1 MFGIVGLVRQ
11 LETLWQNINK
21 KTHNMKTLNTT
32 TFRNLTLTLG
42 LLVLGFISKAQ
53 TYAPLA
59 NATTFVDGA
68 IASNPNSG
76 LDLWYDF
83 GWRRSGTGI
92 TVARTNGLLNITLPN
107 NSTVTRFRTIDFAL
121 TSANTI
127 TFTFNVSNNGNN
139 DRLLDINVINI
150 SNNTIARTT
159 RLTQSTTPNLRSGA
173 TNLPINLT
181 GITPGNYVIEFVYQS
196 ANASLTVSGFSTNAT
211 PSILPVSYASLSAK
225 PLVNAVKIEW
235 ATTNEVNNSHF
246 EVERTNDGE
255 NWSNI
260 GTVEGNGNTFSIT
273 NYEFVDNS
281 PAQGVNIYR
290 LKQVD
295 WNGDFEYSITKT
307 VLWGGESSKNSVQI
321 FPNPSASTIQVSGV
335 ENPKVTVYN
344 MAGVVMLQSENTNRM
359 DLQELLKGVYFIH
372 VQDAA
377 GEVSRIRFIKE

>member
-1 MFGIVGLVRQ
+1 
-11 LETLWQNINK
+11 
-21 KTHNMKTLNTT
+21 MKTLNTT

-53 TYAPLA
+53 PYAPLA
-59 NATTFVDGA
+59 NATDFRF
-68 IASNPNSG
+68 NPNTASSDG
-76 LDLWYDF
+76 LDLWSDF
-83 GWRRSGTGI
+83 GWRKNSTAV
-92 TVARTNGLLNITLPN
+92 TFTTASNN
-107 NSTVTRFRTIDFAL
+107 NSIKVLKFPAGTTRNWVRTIDFLLVNA
-121 TSANTI
+121 TNFSFD
-127 TFTFNVSNNGNN
+127 FTT
-139 DRLLDINVINI
+139 RI
-150 SNNTIARTT
+150 SNSGNSNQRLVVLLKTLNGVIVDSTVFERQRGYFSNQNIDQTFPTNFTVPTT
-159 RLTQSTTPNLRSGA
+159 
-173 TNLPINLT
+173 
-181 GITPGNYVIEFVYQS
+181 GNYYVEFVYTSS
-196 ANASLTVSGFSTNAT
+196 AQAFLEISNFNTTST
-211 PSILPVSYASLSAK
+211 PSLLPVSYASLSAK

-255 NWSNI
+255 NWINI

-344 MAGVVMLQSENTNRM
+344 MAGVVMIQSENTNRM

>member
-53 TYAPLA
+53 TNPYST
-59 NATTFVDGA
+59 NIFATATSFVDGNSA
-68 IASNPNSG
+68 ANPNTG
-76 LDLWYDF
+76 TDLWYDF
-83 GWRRSGTGI
+83 GWERSATKVDFQNINNSNRIRLDGNGNSGTI
-92 TVARTNGLLNITLPN
+92 TVT
-107 NSTVTRFRTIDFAL
+107 TIDFSL
-121 TSANTI
+121 TNSNSLNVTYQLTGGSVTTSQVTIVNT
-127 TFTFNVSNNGNN
+127 SNNNQLTTIN
-139 DRLLDINVINI
+139 LL
-150 SNNTIARTT
+150 
-159 RLTQSTTPNLRSGA
+159 STTVTTTNILANINNL
-173 TNLPINLT
+173 
-181 GITPGNYVIEFVYQS
+181 TPGNYILVFELMAPGS
-196 ANASLTVSGFSTNAT
+196 RGLTISGFSTNAT
-211 PSILPVSYASLSAK
+211 PSLLPVSYASLSAK